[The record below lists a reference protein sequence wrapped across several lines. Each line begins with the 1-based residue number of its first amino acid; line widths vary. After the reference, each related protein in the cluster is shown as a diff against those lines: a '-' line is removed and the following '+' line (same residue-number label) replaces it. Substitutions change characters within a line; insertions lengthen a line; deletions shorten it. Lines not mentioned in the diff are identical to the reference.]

1 MIEDALH
8 YPRAD
13 DDWTRTVLIGGILSL
28 LGALIVP
35 TILVLGY
42 LVRVLERTMHGD
54 EHPPAFDEW
63 GEMLVDGVKAFA
75 ITLAYGLVPA
85 VLAVVFVVGSI
96 LPFTVVEGSSAGGAA
111 ASTAGTAA
119 GGLGLVVLLV
129 GGLLTLATALVAAYV
144 VPAAIAALA
153 ETGEITAGFSVSRL
167 RPALLSGTYAVAW
180 LWAFAVV
187 VGAGL
192 LAGALNAIPIIG
204 FVIGGFVGF
213 YAAVVAYYIVGRAWG
228 EHRGFEPAEP
238 GETPVEGST
247 V

>member
-8 YPRAD
+8 YPRDD

-28 LGALIVP
+28 LGALVVP

-63 GEMLVDGVKAFA
+63 GDMLVDGVKAFA

-85 VLAVVFVVGSI
+85 VLAVVVVAGSI
-96 LPFTVVEGSSAGGAA
+96 LPFTVVEGPGA
-111 ASTAGTAA
+111 AGTAA

-129 GGLLTLATALVAAYV
+129 GGLLALVTALVAAYV

-153 ETGEITAGFSVSRL
+153 ETGEVTAGFSVSRL
-167 RPALLSGTYAVAW
+167 RPALLSGTYAIAW

-192 LAGALNAIPIIG
+192 LTGALNAIPIIG

-213 YAAVVAYYIVGRAWG
+213 YAAVSAYYIVGRAWG
-228 EHRGFEPAEP
+228 DHRGLEPAEP